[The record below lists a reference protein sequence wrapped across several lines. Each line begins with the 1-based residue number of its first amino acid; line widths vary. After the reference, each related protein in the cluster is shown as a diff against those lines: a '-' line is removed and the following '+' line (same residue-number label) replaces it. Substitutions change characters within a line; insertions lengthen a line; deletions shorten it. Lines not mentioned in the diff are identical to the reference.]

1 MRRLASVEELS
12 STPFRSF
19 MAWVNGFAQTHGL
32 RVHTNWSKVWEYP
45 WTWKYLQSSPMAG
58 KRVLDIGSEMSPMPW
73 FFAALGATV
82 RLVEREPSHV
92 SKWQEL
98 NERLGFA
105 VGWNVVSG
113 TSLPIESD
121 SFDLVTSYS
130 VIEHIADKEAAV
142 AEAVRVLRPGGVLC
156 LTFDLCDPSRG
167 MNFPEWNGAALDFET
182 FERLI
187 WRRSDLEPFEPG
199 ADWNFDDI
207 EPFLQWHRTSA
218 PHHNYVVGGA
228 LLRKLASPPAR
239 RRPPAALRVHQLDT
253 GLAAGNI
260 GDDAMFLAAVAQL
273 PAEVHLTTPLHS
285 LARAGYLPPRAHYIA
300 ASDST
305 ASEASI
311 RAADV
316 ILLIGG
322 TPVMDAWGLQWPLAA
337 NGRMLELCHR
347 LGKLVHAVGVG
358 VDLLQDPEALRI
370 FREQYLPIASWTVRS
385 AGCKLALEE
394 MGVAAERIL
403 VGADWAWL
411 LPFDLDRDWA
421 AAHLAEHGMV
431 ADRPGVGVNVV
442 NEIWRDDHVSKRA
455 CAGLLDRLIE
465 RHGASVFFFCNES
478 RPGDY
483 FDRAAAEEV
492 RAAMRHP
499 SALVADR
506 PYAPGEMVSLL
517 SRMRLTLSQRY
528 HFTLFSVLADVVPI
542 SFERGQKM
550 RSLNRELGLPFV
562 GDMEHLDE
570 AAIERECEALL
581 GDSETKLA
589 LLRSCRSQLQ
599 TRARNNLALVGYA
612 LSLGAR

>member
-19 MAWVNGFAQTHGL
+19 MAWVNGFAQIHGL

-45 WTWKYLQSSPMAG
+45 WSWKYLQSSPMAG
-58 KRVLDIGSEMSPMPW
+58 MRVLDIGSEMSPMPW
-73 FFAALGATV
+73 FFAALGAAV
-82 RLVEREPSHV
+82 RLVEREPSHL

-98 NERLGFA
+98 NERLGFS
-105 VGWNVVSG
+105 VGWSVVSA
-113 TSLPIESD
+113 TSLPFESD
-121 SFDLVTSYS
+121 RFDLVTSYS

-142 AEAVRVLRPGGVLC
+142 EEAIRVLRPGGILC
-156 LTFDLCDPSRG
+156 LTFDLCEPSRG
-167 MNFPEWNGAALDFET
+167 MSFPEWNGAALDFET

-187 WRRSDLEPFEPG
+187 WRRADLEPFEPG

-207 EPFLQWHRTSA
+207 EPFLRWHRTSA

-228 LLRKLASPPAR
+228 LLRKRVR
-239 RRPPAALRVHQLDT
+239 RGQRGTIRVHQLDT
-253 GLAAGNI
+253 GVGSGNT
-260 GDDAMFLAAVAQL
+260 GDEAMFLAAVAHL
-273 PAEVHLTTPLHS
+273 PSELALTTAVHS
-285 LARAGYLPPRAHYIA
+285 LERVAALPGGVNYIPLSDERAMQESLR
-300 ASDST
+300 S
-305 ASEASI
+305 
-311 RAADV
+311 ADLV
-316 ILLIGG
+316 LLMGD
-322 TPVMDAWGLQWPLAA
+322 TPVMDAWGLEWPLRA
-337 NGRMLELCHR
+337 NARKLELCR
-347 LGKLVHAVGVG
+347 RFGKPVHAAGVG

-370 FREQYLPIASWTVRS
+370 FREQYFAIASWTVRS
-385 AGCKLALEE
+385 DKDREALEE
-394 MGVAAERIL
+394 MGVAGERIL

-411 LPFDLDRDWA
+411 VPLELERDWA
-421 AAHLAEHGMV
+421 AAHLADHGM
-431 ADRPGVGVNVV
+431 APDRPAIGVNLV
-442 NEIWRDDHVSKRA
+442 NELWRGDHACKRA
-455 CAGLLDRLIE
+455 WAGLLDRLIE
-465 RHGASVFFFCNES
+465 RHGVSVFFFCNES

-528 HFTLFSVLADVVPI
+528 HFTLFSVLADVAPI

-570 AAIERECEALL
+570 AVIERECAALL
-581 GDSETKLA
+581 ADPEARLA
-589 LLRSCRSQLQ
+589 PLRSCRSQLQ